1 MKSLN
6 DFSPDPAP
14 LGEIRKLPP
23 RVGWFRRL
31 CADILFVAKRD
42 KMWWLLPLIV
52 LLLAMAGLLALAT
65 LAGPVAPFLYP
76 LL

>member
-1 MKSLN
+1 MQSLN
-6 DFSPDPAP
+6 NLNSDPLT
-14 LGEIRKLPP
+14 LGKSQKLPA

-31 CADILFVAKRD
+31 CADIIYVARRD
-42 KMWWLLPLIV
+42 RMWWFLPLIV
-52 LLLAMAGLLALAT
+52 LLLIMAGLLALAT